1 LRAGDLAENIAVP
14 EQSGPRWI
22 KTSDLPHPGASGV
35 YDYVILGAG
44 CAGLSLCHALLR
56 RGVTGDILILDRKLE
71 FLDDRTWCFWEVEP
85 TPFSHLASKRWYSWK
100 VRAGDR
106 ETVQSSGSYP
116 YLCLSGADFYEAAL
130 EYISRH
136 PNVSLGLGEEA
147 EIVCGDSGVP
157 RVSTSGG
164 SYEGRAVLDCRGLP
178 PGSPLFEKARE
189 EANWVPQK
197 FVGVRVRAA
206 RPVFDA
212 SRCTL
217 MDFSVSQKRG
227 LRFAYLLPFS
237 AEEALVEN
245 VYLSE
250 ADATPQE
257 IRTEALEYLREEYG
271 IGVEEYRVL
280 KEESGYIPMTDYRFP
295 RERATSVYNVGMV
308 GGETR
313 PSTGYT
319 FLRIQRYCDRLAES
333 LVRGGGPPERG
344 EARRYDVLDGL
355 FLRLMRESPESCP
368 ELYLRM
374 FERVPPDSMVRFL
387 TERSSPLDE
396 ARLIRALP
404 KMPFLSLAGRAFS
417 ERLSRR
423 IRS

>member
-1 LRAGDLAENIAVP
+1 MPAL
-14 EQSGPRWI
+14 PR
-22 KTSDLPHPGASGV
+22 PGASGV

-56 RGVTGDILILDRKLE
+56 RGVTGSILILDRKTD
-71 FLDDRTWCFWEVEP
+71 FPDDRTWCFWDVEP
-85 TPFSHLASKRWYSWK
+85 TPFSHLAGKRWSSWE

-106 ETVQSSGSYP
+106 KAVRSSGRYP

-130 EYISRH
+130 GYISRH
-136 PNVSLGLGEEA
+136 PNVYLGLGEEA
-147 EIVCGDSGVP
+147 EVVPGTSGSP
-157 RVSTSGG
+157 RVCTSKG
-164 SYEGRAVLDCRGLP
+164 SYEGRTVLDCRGLP
-178 PGSPLFEKARE
+178 PGSPVFERARE

-197 FVGVRVRAA
+197 FVGLRVRAA

-212 SRCTL
+212 ERCTL
-217 MDFSVSQKRG
+217 MDFSVSQERG
-227 LRFAYLLPFS
+227 LRFAYVLPFS
-237 AEEALVEN
+237 GEEALVEN

-250 ADATPQE
+250 AEVTPDE
-257 IRTEALEYLREEYG
+257 TRAGALEYLHGRYG
-271 IGVEEYRVL
+271 LGAGEYRVL

-295 RERATSVYNVGMV
+295 REQGPGVYNVGIA

-333 LVRGGGPPERG
+333 LARGGGPPERS

-355 FLRLMRESPESCP
+355 FLRLMQESPELCP

-387 TERSSPLDE
+387 TERSSPPDE

-404 KMPFLSLAGRAFS
+404 KAPFLSLAGRAFL

-423 IRS
+423 GRS